1 MSSAWLPPPPPRA
14 ESRGTGR
21 IDVGILG
28 ATGIVGQHFVSML
41 ADHPW
46 FRVTWLAAS
55 ERSAGKAYG
64 ELPWRLAAPLP
75 PQSASLR
82 VEALE
87 RAMADPGDE
96 IPALLFSALDASV
109 AGDAEVAFARSGRL
123 VVSNARNHRMDP
135 LVPLLIPEVNPDHI
149 ALLDAQ
155 RAARGWAGGIVTNPN
170 CSTVVVAMVL
180 GALRQFEPTRVMVT
194 TLQALSGAGYPG
206 VASLDAVGNVI
217 PYIGGGEEEKIETET
232 LKLLGTFDEGRVR
245 PASFVVSAQTTR
257 VPVPDGHTAVMSIEL
272 AAAPPVEAV
281 ARALESFTA
290 EPQSRGLPTAPRQPI
305 VLHPEQDRP
314 QPRLDVAFGG
324 GMPVHCGRVRRCPVL
339 GYKLVAMGHNVVRGA
354 AGAAILNAELLA
366 CRGMGLAFS
375 SLSEGRVC
383 ERVEQIGAETGSPR
397 RSSPA

>member
-1 MSSAWLPPPPPRA
+1 
-14 ESRGTGR
+14 
-21 IDVGILG
+21 
-28 ATGIVGQHFVSML
+28 ML
-41 ADHPW
+41 AGHPW
-46 FRVTWLAAS
+46 FHVTWLAAS

-64 ELPWRLAAPLP
+64 ELPWRLAAPMP
-75 PQSASLR
+75 AEAAPLR

-87 RAMADPGDE
+87 RATADPDDG

-135 LVPLLIPEVNPDHI
+135 LVPLLIPEVNPDHL

-180 GALRQFEPTRVMVT
+180 GALRPFEPARVTVT

-232 LKLLGTFDEGRVR
+232 LKLLGTYDEGRVE
-245 PASFVVSAQTTR
+245 PARFVVSAQTTR

-272 AAAPPVEAV
+272 AAAPPIEAV
-281 ARALESFTA
+281 ARALEGFTA
-290 EPQSRGLPTAPRQPI
+290 EPQARGLPTAPRRPI

-324 GMPVHCGRVRRCPVL
+324 GMPVHCGRVRPCPVL
-339 GYKLVAMGHNVVRGA
+339 GYKLVAMAHNVVRGA

-375 SLSEGRVC
+375 SLPEERVC
-383 ERVEQIGAETGSPR
+383 ERAERIGAETASPR